1 MLEFGTI
8 WLTVL
13 NFIDRGG
20 PVLQVIFV
28 VISLMLAL
36 VLERVLYFRGQ
47 YKRDMRDVVEAWEAR
62 SERKSW
68 YAHKI
73 RLAMISQ
80 VREKLNQNVGLIRTL
95 VALCPLCGL
104 LGTVTG
110 MILVFDVMAF
120 FGSGNA
126 RAMASGVSRATIP
139 TMAGMV
145 GALIGVFAATFI
157 EQAVEKRAEELEDYL
172 TMDH

>member
-1 MLEFGTI
+1 MPELGTI
-8 WLTVL
+8 WLTVQ

-20 PVLQVIFV
+20 PVLQIIFV

-36 VLERVLYFRGQ
+36 VIERVMYFRGQ
-47 YKRDMRDVVEAWEAR
+47 YKRDMRDVMEAWEAR
-62 SERKSW
+62 TERKSW
-68 YAHKI
+68 HAHQI

-80 VREKLNQNVGLIRTL
+80 VKEKLNQNVPLIRTL
-95 VALCPLCGL
+95 VAICPLCGL

-110 MILVFDVMAF
+110 MIVVFDVMAY

-157 EQAVEKRAEELEDYL
+157 ERAVEKRAEQLEDHL